1 VKDLDVH
8 FIRSVDTNFNRLAR
22 RFLDS

>member
-1 VKDLDVH
+1 MTPTDY
-8 FIRSVDTNFNRLAR
+8 IRSVDTNFNRLAR